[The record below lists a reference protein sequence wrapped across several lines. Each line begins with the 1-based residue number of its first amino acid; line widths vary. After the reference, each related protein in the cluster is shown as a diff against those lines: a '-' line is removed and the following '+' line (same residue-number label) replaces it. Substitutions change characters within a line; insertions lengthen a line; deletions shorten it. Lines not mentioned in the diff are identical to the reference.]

1 MHMLILLI
9 RFQHNFIEEKMKYN
23 EHKIHDMKRS
33 DIEEIVNEYVVGF
46 RAKRNRKLL
55 LLRWC
60 DGLTFE
66 ELAEELDMS
75 VSQVKKITYEYEKV
89 LCKHLRVED

>member
-1 MHMLILLI
+1 MEYKK
-9 RFQHNFIEEKMKYN
+9 HNFR
-23 EHKIHDMKRS
+23 DMKRS
-33 DIEEIVNEYVVGF
+33 TIEEIVNEYVVGF

-75 VSQVKKITYEYEKV
+75 VSQVKKITYDYEKV
-89 LCKHLRVED
+89 LCKHVRVED

>member
-1 MHMLILLI
+1 MIYK
-9 RFQHNFIEEKMKYN
+9 N
-23 EHKIHDMKRS
+23 HKILDMKRT

>member
-1 MHMLILLI
+1 
-9 RFQHNFIEEKMKYN
+9 MKYN

-75 VSQVKKITYEYEKV
+75 VSQVKKITYDYEKV
-89 LCKHLRVED
+89 FCKHVRVED